1 MNATRRLSIAALIV
15 ACTHLVFG
23 AIVRISGSGMG
34 CGNNWPKC
42 YGYWFPPFSR
52 PDLIVEVSH
61 RYLASILTFTVLTMA
76 LVAFRNRRVAGIG
89 GPGGVLRSAL
99 GAVAAVFA
107 AAILGGVTVKMGN
120 APWATV
126 AHWLVAM
133 TLLAMVATTAIRA
146 GALGGASSLIQRGSS
161 RAKRSAFAAAVLAIF
176 AVALGGLTAKF
187 PGASV
192 GCTTIPMC
200 GPNPSV
206 EPAGVH
212 IQLTHRTI
220 AVLLV
225 LHLFGIVM
233 MLRKRRATEAP
244 VVIRAAYVALGMVL
258 LQLVVASS
266 MILFHLPPVLRSL
279 HEATGV
285 GIWLS
290 CFVLAYLARRA
301 SRLGDGETAAL
312 GVPVSNSPPTAPSPI
327 SPASV
332 TSASHAII
340 GATPAVA
347 PLVATAVAESAVF
360 RAREMEAP
368 AVEATFVETIQN
380 DKAGDVLFDSRA
392 VGVDE
397 TQAELAPVVVQ
408 TLPAA
413 APIEELEPS
422 SVSIAAAP
430 EVEAHVEPTF
440 AAEHIETTDAHRD
453 EVRVADVSVVEPR
466 IDDTIT
472 IDAAGIAPVVEPTF
486 DDAQIADALDA
497 ELMDVIET
505 VERESVETAAPA
517 ERVPVVEATL
527 EATDIAPTLVAAELI
542 DAPLIAGELDLSD
555 GPIPVDGPQP
565 VVAPAISPLP
575 LRPKH
580 TMAVII
586 ARGADL

>member
-61 RYLASILTFTVLTMA
+61 RYLASILTVTVLTMA
-76 LVAFRNRRVAGIG
+76 FVAFRNRRIAGIG
-89 GPGGVLRSAL
+89 GPRGVLRSAL

-212 IQLTHRTI
+212 IQLMHRTI

-244 VVIRAAYVALGMVL
+244 VVLRAAYVALGMVL

-301 SRLGDGETAAL
+301 SQFGDGETATLAASV
-312 GVPVSNSPPTAPSPI
+312 GSAPPIVSSPI
-327 SPASV
+327 SPASIAG
-332 TSASHAII
+332 TSRATVD
-340 GATPAVA
+340 ATPVIA
-347 PLVATAVAESAVF
+347 PQIAPAVAESVAV
-360 RAREMEAP
+360 RANETGAPVAESRRVDTVEHDHVGEM
-368 AVEATFVETIQN
+368 
-380 DKAGDVLFDSRA
+380 LFDA
-392 VGVDE
+392 NAADVDE
-397 TQAELAPVVVQ
+397 SQSDAPVVVE
-408 TLPAA
+408 TMSSVAPVEELDLSEIEVAA
-413 APIEELEPS
+413 AP
-422 SVSIAAAP
+422 V
-430 EVEAHVEPTF
+430 VESHVEPTL
-440 AAEHIETTDAHRD
+440 AAEHMEAAAEDRD
-453 EVRVADVSVVEPR
+453 EVRVAEGSVVEAR
-466 IDDTIT
+466 IDDVLTLN
-472 IDAAGIAPVVEPTF
+472 AATAAPVVEPTF
-486 DDAQIADALDA
+486 DDAPIAHALDV

-505 VERESVETAAPA
+505 VERESVASAAL
-517 ERVPVVEATL
+517 VDISPVVEPTL
-527 EATDIAPTLVAAELI
+527 GSTAIAPTLVDAELI
-542 DAPLIAGELDLSD
+542 DEPLIAGEPDLSD
-555 GPIPVDGPQP
+555 GPILVDVPQP